1 MAGTAVFLYILSILP
16 TSVLDT
22 SDIAR
27 AVRKLARTREGVA
40 SIAELRAELGLSER
54 TLHRGLSRLVAA
66 GTLFRVSRD
75 RYSDSP
81 CADAPTGEAKKIVRA
96 IERLDA
102 DAHLS
107 GYDVLAGF
115 AHQFVYEYP
124 HLVYC
129 HPPHADG
136 VAGALASSGFVVL
149 AAGPGAL
156 RGPAM
161 PRTVLLRRQPLIAS
175 RTLVHGAVAT
185 PEKAWVDLL
194 RETPPKRRA
203 IRLRRAWAPAASDE
217 RPADQHA
224 SAPELRAARRVRR
237 LAARS
242 HRRATPQRTGTNP
255 ARGWLRRVSIGRSAL
270 PTAPDKRDAAAIRL
284 PSAPT

>member
-1 MAGTAVFLYILSILP
+1 M
-16 TSVLDT
+16 
-22 SDIAR
+22 
-27 AVRKLARTREGVA
+27 RKLARTREGAA
-40 SIAELRAELGLSER
+40 SITELRAELGLSER

-81 CADAPTGEAKKIVRA
+81 SADAPTGEAKKIVRA

-124 HLVYC
+124 HLVCC
-129 HPPHADG
+129 HPSHVDG
-136 VAGALASSGFVVL
+136 VAGTLASRGFVVL

-161 PRTVLLRRQPLIAS
+161 PRTVLLRRQPIIAS
-175 RTLVHGAVAT
+175 RALVHGAVAT

-194 RETPPKRRA
+194 RETRRSDA
-203 IRLRRAWAPAASDE
+203 PFDYAELGRL
-217 RPADQHA
+217 
-224 SAPELRAARRVRR
+224 LRAMSDQQINTRALRSYARRVGYADWL
-237 LAARS
+237 LAATGERPPDGS
-242 HRRATPQRTGTNP
+242 PQIQ
-255 ARGWLRRVSIGRSAL
+255 L
-270 PTAPDKRDAAAIRL
+270 AAGYA
-284 PSAPT
+284 A